1 VIILQPHQCI
11 DARIRVPTGGINMAT
26 QIIDAVGLRC
36 PQPIL
41 KLTIAMPDVKPGDIV
56 ELRANCDTFE
66 EDIRAWCGRMSKTLL
81 AVTENNGVFTATIQF

>member
-1 VIILQPHQCI
+1 
-11 DARIRVPTGGINMAT
+11 MAT
-26 QIIDAVGLRC
+26 KIIDAVGLRC

-66 EDIRAWCGRMSKTLL
+66 ADISAWCGRMNKTLL
-81 AVTENNGVFTATIQF
+81 AVTESDGVMTATVQF